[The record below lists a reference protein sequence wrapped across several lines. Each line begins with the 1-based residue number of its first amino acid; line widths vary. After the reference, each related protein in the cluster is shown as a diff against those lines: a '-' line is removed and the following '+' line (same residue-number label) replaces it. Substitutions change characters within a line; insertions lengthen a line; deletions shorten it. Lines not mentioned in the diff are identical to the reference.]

1 MKWFY
6 NLKTTVK
13 LVSAFVVVS
22 LILGAV
28 GLYGISN
35 LNKMDDSI
43 SDMYNNQL
51 TPISDLSTVN
61 ELLQLN
67 RINIRDIN
75 TMAKTKAERSEYDD
89 KIHNNIEKIGAII
102 EKYGKTDLGAD
113 EKAVLGKLS
122 SVWELYTLSMDETI
136 ELNSTNINS
145 GEYTTHLL
153 TSNINGAVDEMG
165 AILKELIILNIKE
178 AEEASEYANKLYM
191 NSRSITIGV
200 IVLALIISISLG
212 YLISQVIGKPLKRV
226 VLLLGKVAD
235 GDLSETSD
243 MDTKDEIGTLSN
255 SVNQMI
261 LNLRQTVG
269 GILASAETV
278 SAASQ
283 EISASTEEIA
293 SGSMSQASAAQ
304 TVNELFGELSLAI
317 NSVAQGAEQASD
329 LSDKTMNI
337 AQNGGKVVQ
346 LSIDGMTNVNEQMS
360 RLEGDS
366 NKIGEIIEVID
377 DIADQ
382 TNLLALNA
390 AIEAA
395 RAGDQGRGF
404 AVVADEVRK
413 LAERS
418 SEATKQ
424 ITTIIKGMQQNTQ
437 QSVKAVEEG
446 VASSQKTGEAFEHI
460 LSMVNETAYKVSE
473 IAAASEQQ
481 AAQSSEVM
489 FSIESISAA
498 TEEVAAS
505 SEETATTAQSL
516 AQLAEELN
524 SLVSIFRLK

>member
-13 LVSAFVVVS
+13 LVSAFVIVS
-22 LILGAV
+22 IILGVV

-43 SDMYNNQL
+43 SDMYANRL
-51 TPISDLSTVN
+51 TPISDLSAVN

-75 TMAKTKAERSEYDD
+75 TMAKTPDERTEFKDQ
-89 KIHNNIEKIGAII
+89 IQNNIKEIGTKL
-102 EKYGKTDLGAD
+102 EKYGKTDLRSEEIAI
-113 EKAVLGKLS
+113 LNKLTA
-122 SVWELYTLSMDETI
+122 VWESYTLSIDETI
-136 ELNSTNINS
+136 ALNETNISN
-145 GEYTTHLL
+145 EDYTTYL
-153 TSNINGAVDEMG
+153 TTSDVNTAVDEMG
-165 AILKELIILNIKE
+165 AILKQLISVNTDQ
-178 AEEASEYANKLYM
+178 ANQASEYANKLYLS
-191 NSRSITIGV
+191 SRTITIAV
-200 IVLALIISISLG
+200 IVIALIVSVSLG
-212 YLISQVIGKPLKRV
+212 YIISQVIARPLNRV
-226 VLLLGKVAD
+226 VLLLAKVAK

-243 MDTKDEIGTLSN
+243 MDSKDEIGLLAG
-255 SVNQMI
+255 SVNDMI

-269 GILASAETV
+269 GILVSAETV

-283 EISASTEEIA
+283 QISASTEEIA
-293 SGSMSQASAAQ
+293 SGSMSQAGAAQ
-304 TVNELFGELSLAI
+304 TMNELFRELSLAI
-317 NSVAQGAEQASD
+317 NSVAHGAEQASE
-329 LSDKTMNI
+329 LSDKTMSI
-337 AQNGGKVVQ
+337 AQDGGKVIQV
-346 LSIDGMTNVNEQMS
+346 SIDGMTRVNEQMS
-360 RLEGDS
+360 RLEEDS

-377 DIADQ
+377 DIAEQ

-424 ITTIIKGMQQNTQ
+424 ITKIIKGMQENTQ

-460 LSMVNETAYKVSE
+460 LSMVNETAYKVTE
-473 IAAASEQQ
+473 IAAASEEQ
-481 AAQSSEVM
+481 AAQSSEVLD
-489 FSIESISAA
+489 SIESISAA

-505 SEETATTAQSL
+505 SGETAATAQSL

-524 SLVSIFRLK
+524 GLVTIFKIK

>member
-13 LVSAFVVVS
+13 LVSAFVIVS
-22 LILGAV
+22 IILGAV

-35 LNKMDDSI
+35 LGKMDESI
-43 SDMYNNQL
+43 SDMYDNRL
-51 TPISDLSTVN
+51 TPISDLSAVN

-67 RINIRDIN
+67 RISIRDIN
-75 TMAKTKAERSEYDD
+75 TMAKTKAERTKFKDEIES
-89 KIHNNIEKIGAII
+89 NITAIAATI
-102 EKYGKTDLGAD
+102 EKYGSTDLRA
-113 EKAVLGKLS
+113 EEVAILGKLTT
-122 SVWELYTLSMDETI
+122 VWERYTVSINDTI
-136 ELNSTNINS
+136 TLNDTDIS
-145 GEYTTHLL
+145 GEEYTTYLL
-153 TSNINGAVDEMG
+153 TSDVNAAVDEMG
-165 AILKELIILNIKE
+165 VILKELIEINLEQAKE
-178 AEEASEYANKLYM
+178 ASDSANKLYTT
-191 NSRSITIGV
+191 SRSITLVV
-200 IVLALIISISLG
+200 IALALIISISLG

-243 MDTKDEIGTLSN
+243 LDTKDEIGMLSN

-337 AQNGGKVVQ
+337 AQDGGKVVQ

-424 ITTIIKGMQQNTQ
+424 ITKIIKGMQQNTQ

-505 SEETATTAQSL
+505 SEETATTAHSL

-524 SLVSIFRLK
+524 GLVSIFKLK